1 MSQNSTADD
10 SARSTTDSALA
21 SQPQQAP
28 SPASAPPSGQGSRPT
43 PPTPA
48 GGQSA
53 PVVSANRR
61 KPALLVITLGALLG
75 GAAWG
80 WWWYSEAQYIESTD
94 NVYVQAPVVPVTARA
109 AGAVKA
115 LMVDDTQVVQPG
127 QVLLR
132 LDDRDARLALDKA
145 EAALAQTVREVQ
157 ALRAGQAT
165 LAAQI
170 TVREAELQ
178 RANSQLATAQD
189 DARRRADLA
198 RSGFVSEQANRS
210 SELAVDTA
218 RHGVEAASAALRAAK
233 DQLSAQA
240 VLTSGTT
247 LAGHPNVL
255 RAAAAV
261 READLALHRGDVR
274 APLGGQIAR
283 RTVQVGQRIEP
294 GTTLMTIVPL
304 DQAWVEAN
312 FKEPQLR
319 DMRVG
324 QPVKLFA
331 DLYGKDVVFHGRIE
345 GLAAGTGAAFALLPA
360 QNATGNWIKV
370 VQRVPVRIRLDAGE
384 LAAHPLRVG
393 LSMRAEVD
401 LREAAGSDRQPLAAT
416 VSTAQ
421 PWTSASAQQEDAEMA
436 QAEAR
441 VQAIIAAQVRVA
453 GARTVKPAVR
463 P

>member
-1 MSQNSTADD
+1 
-10 SARSTTDSALA
+10 
-21 SQPQQAP
+21 
-28 SPASAPPSGQGSRPT
+28 
-43 PPTPA
+43 
-48 GGQSA
+48 
-53 PVVSANRR
+53 VVSATRR
-61 KPALLVITLGALLG
+61 KPALLGITLLAVLG

-94 NVYVQAPVVPVTARA
+94 NVYVQAPVVPVTSRA

-115 LMVDDTQVVQPG
+115 LLVDDTQVVQPG
-127 QVLLR
+127 QVLLS

-157 ALRAGQAT
+157 ALRAGQDT

-178 RANSQLATAQD
+178 RAGSQLATAQD

-198 RSGFVSEQANRS
+198 RSGFVSDQANRS

-218 RHGVEAASAALRAAK
+218 RHGVEAAEAALRAAK

-294 GTTLMTIVPL
+294 GTPLMTIVPL

-401 LREAAGSDRQPLAAT
+401 MREAAGQDRQPLAAT
-416 VSTAQ
+416 VSAAQ

-441 VQAIIAAQVRVA
+441 VQTIIAAQVRAA
-453 GARTVKPAVR
+453 GGRAIKPAAR